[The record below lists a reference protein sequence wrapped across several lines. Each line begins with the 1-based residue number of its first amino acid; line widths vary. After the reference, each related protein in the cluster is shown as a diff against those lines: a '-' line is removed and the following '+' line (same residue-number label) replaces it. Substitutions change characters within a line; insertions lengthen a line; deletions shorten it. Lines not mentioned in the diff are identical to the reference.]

1 MLWMTFVSFRRNLQN
16 YSLAIIGLALAVLVS
31 CIGLSGLGMLQ
42 DFALVPLRFL
52 FGENVIIADARTEI
66 KTTSTMIYADPLDIK
81 PFSATPVNA
90 FLEEVAP
97 GAKQEKV
104 LIAPYRMRGGW
115 NYVAGRNDPDENIK
129 RYLYTADI
137 TEGVFIDSYEKIY
150 LATDQRFKNNEGK
163 IRSPLLYLN
172 AGDYIDLIVPSISY
186 EKAGYDWSIPNLV
199 KKQVQVQSLYDS
211 SSVMYMVDWV
221 ELDTLQQLV
230 GGDEPVSFISIECSL
245 NEMDEL
251 KNTLVTRIEEE
262 NLPLQVWTIYDVGE
276 LLYGDFERFEVM
288 ADYYVPVMM
297 FVSVLIVLVNSI
309 ALTLSRRKELALM
322 RIVGFSQIQIQMMF
336 IAECIIIALLG
347 GLLGTGIAGFIS
359 MQFTNSFSVSWLPFI
374 ISLISTAVVSTITT
388 VLLTKGS
395 LASTMRNPAE

>member
-1 MLWMTFVSFRRNLQN
+1 MLWMTFVSFRRNLHN

-81 PFSATPVNA
+81 PFSATLVNS

-97 GAKQEKV
+97 GTKLEKV
-104 LIAPYRMRGGW
+104 LIAPYRMRDGW
-115 NYVAGRNDPDENIK
+115 SYVAGRMNPDENIRK
-129 RYLYTADI
+129 YIYSSDV
-137 TEGVFIDSYEKIY
+137 TEGVFSDSYEKIY
-150 LATDQRFKNNEGK
+150 LATDQRFKNNNGE
-163 IRSPLLYLN
+163 ISSPLLYLG
-172 AGDYIDLIVPSISY
+172 AGDYMNLTVPTITT
-186 EKAGYDWSIPNLV
+186 EKNGYDWSIPNLA

-221 ELDTLQQLV
+221 KLDVLQQLV
-230 GGDEPVSFISIECSL
+230 GGNEPVSFISVECPL
-245 NEMDEL
+245 NKMDEL
-251 KNTLVTRIEEE
+251 KNTLVTRMEEK
-262 NLPLQVWTIYDVGE
+262 NFPLQVWTIYDVGE

-336 IAECIIIALLG
+336 VAECIIIALLG

-359 MQFTNSFSVSWLPFI
+359 MQFTKTFSVNWLPYI
-374 ISLISTAVVSTITT
+374 IALVSTAVVSTITT
-388 VLLTKGS
+388 ILLTKGS
-395 LASTMRNPAE
+395 LASIMRNPVE

>member
-1 MLWMTFVSFRRNLQN
+1 MLWMTFVSFRRNFRN

-42 DFALVPLRFL
+42 DYALVPLRFL
-52 FGENVIIADARTEI
+52 FGENVIIVDERTEI
-66 KTTSTMIYADPLDIK
+66 KTSSTMIYADPLDIK

-97 GAKQEKV
+97 GVKQEKV
-104 LIAPYRMRGGW
+104 LIAPYRMRDGW
-115 NYVAGRNDPDENIK
+115 SYVAGRIDPVENIK
-129 RYLYTADI
+129 RYLYTADV
-137 TEGVFIDSYEKIY
+137 TEGVFINNYGKIY
-150 LATDQRFKNNEGK
+150 LATDQRFKNNNGE
-163 IRSPLLYLN
+163 IRSPLLHLG
-172 AGDYIDLIVPSISY
+172 AGDYMDLTVPTISN
-186 EKAGYDWSIPNLV
+186 EKAGYDWYIPNLV

-245 NEMDEL
+245 DEMDEL
-251 KNTLVTRIEEE
+251 KNTLMTRINED
-262 NLPLQVWTIYDVGE
+262 NLPLQVWTIYDVGA

-297 FVSVLIVLVNSI
+297 FVSILIVLVNSI
-309 ALTLSRRKELALM
+309 ALTLSRRKELALL

-347 GLLGTGIAGFIS
+347 GLLGTRIAGFIS

-374 ISLISTAVVSTITT
+374 IALISTAVVSTITT

-395 LASTMRNPAE
+395 LASTMRNPTE